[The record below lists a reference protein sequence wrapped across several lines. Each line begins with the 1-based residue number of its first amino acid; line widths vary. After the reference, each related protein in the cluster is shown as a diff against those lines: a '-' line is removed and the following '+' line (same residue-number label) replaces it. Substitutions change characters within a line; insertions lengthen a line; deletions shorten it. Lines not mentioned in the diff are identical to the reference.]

1 VIELNL
7 QSMKDWVKDYRKY
20 SKKVLFKELEMS
32 NLQSLKDL
40 VKDYQISFITHKTS
54 LNKF

>member
-1 VIELNL
+1 MIELNL

-40 VKDYQISFITHKTS
+40 VKDYQISFH
-54 LNKF
+54 NA